1 MVASRFDDRQKPFR
15 WRWSLIRHTG
25 NDRQSRKLSHFSR
38 SGWQIWCRPVIVFA
52 RISASGMC
60 LTVAG
65 FVPRFAVRTVPEAGL
80 QPIRYG
86 AVRENRVCSFHPR
99 HFPEAGRRIA
109 RMTIRLFRAAAVRC
123 TVTVWNFLGRSV
135 VPVYSEGNI
144 GLSVS
149 TVRSCKRN
157 RSSLAGWV

>member
-1 MVASRFDDRQKPFR
+1 M
-15 WRWSLIRHTG
+15 
-25 NDRQSRKLSHFSR
+25 
-38 SGWQIWCRPVIVFA
+38 
-52 RISASGMC
+52 
-60 LTVAG
+60 VAG
-65 FVPRFAVRTVPEAGL
+65 FVPCFAVRTVPEAGL

-109 RMTIRLFRAAAVRC
+109 RMTIRLIRAAAVRC